1 MHLAGGVL
9 LGRAY
14 QGCNG
19 EARWVEEFK
28 SYLPMSV
35 FGFGVA
41 GIVLVG
47 INGGG
52 GTRVAGG
59 AGEKGLGVVERRVH
73 EYDESMRNQLG

>member
-1 MHLAGGVL
+1 
-9 LGRAY
+9 
-14 QGCNG
+14 
-19 EARWVEEFK
+19 
-28 SYLPMSV
+28 MSV

-59 AGEKGLGVVERRVH
+59 AGEKGLGVVERRAH
-73 EYDESMRNQLG
+73 EHSESARKLLG